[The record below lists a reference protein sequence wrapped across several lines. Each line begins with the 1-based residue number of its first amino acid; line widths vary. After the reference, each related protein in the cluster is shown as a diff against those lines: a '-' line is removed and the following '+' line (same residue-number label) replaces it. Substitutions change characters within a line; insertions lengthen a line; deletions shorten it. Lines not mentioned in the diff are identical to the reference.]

1 MTPPTFRLAVVER
14 LRAAQLTE
22 AERALS
28 RAQHSLAEARAHGQV
43 LTDRLLGCA
52 PDGDAPGA
60 DERAATELFTAGE
73 RREQLREEITAA
85 DVQQAELAQQAEQ
98 ARQAWVSA
106 RARLRAVESLHER
119 HRVAVRR
126 ERDRRDQRAT
136 DDLAA
141 SRRHGPDRATD
152 QHGPTRGT
160 DQHGPNRGTD
170 QHGPTRATDQHDP
183 TRGTPVG
190 PQGTGRDGG
199 EVA

>member
-22 AERALS
+22 AEQALS
-28 RAQHSLAEARAHGQV
+28 RTRHSLAEARAHGQA
-43 LTDRLLGCA
+43 LAGRLLGCV

-60 DERAATELFTAGE
+60 GARAATELFTAGE

-85 DVQQAELAQQAEQ
+85 DAQQAELAQQAEQ
-98 ARQAWVSA
+98 ARQAWISA

-119 HRVAVRR
+119 HRAAVRR
-126 ERDRRDQRAT
+126 DRDQRDQRAT

-141 SRRHGPDRATD
+141 SR
-152 QHGPTRGT
+152 QHGPGGGAG
-160 DQHGPNRGTD
+160 QHGPGGGAG
-170 QHGPTRATDQHDP
+170 QHGPGGGA
-183 TRGTPVG
+183 PVG
-190 PQGTGRDGG
+190 PQGPGRDGG